1 MRTGL
6 LIIMMM
12 FFAGLPL
19 DIGRLAVTLVVFV
32 LAERALYPLFRR
44 QIVERGSA

>member
-19 DIGRLAVTLVVFV
+19 DIGKLAAALLLFV
-32 LAERALYPLFRR
+32 MAERALYPLFRR
-44 QIVERGSA
+44 QVAERGSA